1 MSTET
6 EMSDVT
12 KSPECFPFQ
21 ITQLE
26 MQRDVLGQLR
36 ISESQKRE
44 EIQSECQ
51 KLRKSLEVLEMEN
64 CNLNE
69 VIAVWIV

>member
-1 MSTET
+1 
-6 EMSDVT
+6 
-12 KSPECFPFQ
+12 
-21 ITQLE
+21 
-26 MQRDVLGQLR
+26 MQRDVLSQLR

-44 EIQSECQ
+44 EIQGECQ

-69 VIAVWIV
+69 VVVGIVKENSVMSGF

>member
-1 MSTET
+1 
-6 EMSDVT
+6 MSDVT